1 VGSIVGL
8 MRGTRS
14 LSRVA
19 KRFSERLLGECPRFK
34 RGLEVLDGGDF
45 EASLAAPRG
54 SRAGFLICRTFG
66 DDGWIRFAPAQACYP
81 VESEGEMI
89 AIVKALL
96 EEKALMV
103 VIRRGAKWAG
113 TTLILPGTPPRLKRG
128 ESATVL
134 SWTGRL
140 DADVRASAKPKAPK
154 KRPIRRG
161 KAPAKTARRATR
173 R

>member
-1 VGSIVGL
+1 
-8 MRGTRS
+8 MTGTRP
-14 LSRVA
+14 LNALA
-19 KRFSERLLGECPRFK
+19 KRFSTRLLRAYPRFK
-34 RGLEVLDGGDF
+34 RGLEVLEGGDL

-54 SRAGFLICRTFG
+54 SRAGFLVCRTFG
-66 DDGWIRFAPAQACYP
+66 DDGWVRFAPPQACYP

-89 AIVKALL
+89 AIVKALI
-96 EEKALMV
+96 EEKALMA

-113 TTLILPGTPPRLKRG
+113 TTLILPGTTPPLKRG

-140 DADVRASAKPKAPK
+140 DADVPTAEKRKPPK
-154 KRPIRRG
+154 KRSPPGG
-161 KAPAKTARRATR
+161 KASSRGARRPTR